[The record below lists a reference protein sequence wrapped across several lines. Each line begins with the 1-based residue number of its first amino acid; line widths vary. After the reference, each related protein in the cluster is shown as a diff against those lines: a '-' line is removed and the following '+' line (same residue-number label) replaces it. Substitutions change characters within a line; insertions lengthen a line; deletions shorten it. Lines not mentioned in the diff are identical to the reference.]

1 MAKINATTISLDH
14 NEIEATDNMSFE
26 LTEIELS
33 NIMSFE
39 LIERET
45 TDTMSFELTKKDVV
59 NNPLDEITN
68 IKTNE
73 FVLQTSETAKAC
85 RNHLAKESYA
95 RKMSQENVYPVVEN
109 SESAC
114 EQERLMHNE

>member
-26 LTEIELS
+26 LTDIEPS

-73 FVLQTSETAKAC
+73 FALQTSETAKAR
-85 RNHLAKESYA
+85 RNRLARE
-95 RKMSQENVYPVVEN
+95 
-109 SESAC
+109 
-114 EQERLMHNE
+114 